1 MAALALALAASATAE
16 AGIVNP
22 ADTSL
27 VRDLDE
33 MIVVSQPKEQYRM
46 RQQPVSSSMFSG
58 RQVEAMGATDLREL
72 SAFVPNFTMPNYG
85 SRYTS
90 SMYVRGIGSRVSS
103 PAVGIYVDGMPLM
116 SKSAFNH
123 HFYDIL
129 RVDVLRGP
137 QATLYGLNSEGGLV
151 RLYTKNP
158 MDYQGTDL
166 KLGVGSYFQRNAE
179 VGHYHKIN
187 SQIAYS
193 VEGFYNGQDGFYKN
207 PTTGK
212 RADKSNEAGGR
223 LKLVYQPSE
232 RWDVRYL
239 ADYQY
244 VRQNGFP
251 YGLLD
256 DAGHTAQPSTNWQ
269 SNYRRNLFNTAL
281 NVCFKANAF
290 DLTSTTSYQYLKDYM
305 LMDVDYL
312 PADFLRMEERQFQNA
327 LTQEIALKSR
337 RPVADF
343 WNWTLGAFG
352 GFTWLKTGSLVH
364 FDPGMDTF
372 LGNTVQG
379 AMYNAMVSSMAGRF
393 MANGMTA
400 EAATAMAK
408 ATIDRA
414 GGVNVSADMRDVP
427 GSYHTP
433 SCNLGVFHESNF
445 IVTPRLTATIGLR
458 YDWSKVA
465 IDYDTHAA
473 MSMLVGVMG
482 REMSATIT
490 STLCDER
497 HNQFGK
503 LLPKVGLTY
512 RLDNQGSNAYAV
524 VSKGYRAGGY
534 NIQMFSDIMQVEL
547 EANSSQ
553 RGDYDVPHT
562 AADYDRIAHSIAYK
576 PETSWNY
583 EVGSHLNLFDGSVQA
598 DLSAFFMRIRNQQLS
613 VMASRYG
620 FGRTMTNAGK
630 SNSCGVEAALRG
642 RAFADR
648 LAWAVSYGYT
658 HAVFK
663 EYKDSL
669 SAGATATA
677 TATVADYEGHRV
689 PFVPEHTVAASA
701 DYTIPVSASWLH
713 GVTVGADVSGQG
725 KTYWDEANTKS
736 QRFYAVVGAR
746 LAFDMGRLQVNL
758 WGRNLTD
765 NRHQVFAVNSSATG
779 SNLWFAQR
787 ANPIQLGVDLKLKL

>member
-16 AGIVNP
+16 ADVTNP

-58 RQVEAMGATDLREL
+58 RQVEALGASDLREL
-72 SAFVPNFTMPNYG
+72 SAFVPNFTMPVYG

-103 PAVGIYVDGMPLM
+103 PAVGIYVDGVPLM

-123 HFYDIL
+123 HFYNLL

-151 RLYTKNP
+151 RLYTRDP
-158 MDYQGTDL
+158 MAYQGTDL
-166 KLGVGSYFQRNAE
+166 KVGVGSHLRRNAE
-179 VGHYHKIN
+179 VAHYHKVN
-187 SQIAYS
+187 SQWAYS
-193 VEGFYNGQDGFYKN
+193 VEGFYDGQNGFYKN
-207 PTTGK
+207 PTTGE
-212 RADKSNEAGGR
+212 RADRSNEAGGR
-223 LKLVYQPSE
+223 LKLVWQPSE
-232 RWDVRYL
+232 RWDVRYV

-244 VRQNGFP
+244 VRQNAFP

-256 DAGHTAQPSTNWQ
+256 DAGHTAPPNTNRQ
-269 SNYRRNLFNTAL
+269 SNYRRNLLTTSL
-281 NVCFKANAF
+281 SVGFKANAF
-290 DLTSTTSYQYLKDYM
+290 DLTSTTSYQYVKDYM
-305 LMDVDYL
+305 LMDIDYL

-327 LTQEIALKSR
+327 MTQEIALKSR
-337 RPVADF
+337 RPVADR
-343 WNWTLGAFG
+343 WRWTLGAFG

-400 EAATAMAK
+400 DAATAMAK
-408 ATIDRA
+408 ATIERA
-414 GGVNVSADMRDVP
+414 GGVSVSADMRDVP

-433 SCNLGVFHESNF
+433 TYNLGVFHESN
-445 IVTPRLTATIGLR
+445 IVVTPRLTATVGLR

-465 IDYDTHAA
+465 ISYDTHAA
-473 MSMLVGVMG
+473 MQMLVSVMG
-482 REMSATIT
+482 REMGATI
-490 STLCDER
+490 SSALRDER
-497 HNQFGK
+497 HNQWGK

-512 RLDNQGSNAYAV
+512 RLDEEGSNVYAV

-562 AADYDRIAHSIAYK
+562 KADYDRIAHSIAYK

-583 EVGSHLNLFDGSVQA
+583 EVGAHANLFGGSVQA

-630 SNSCGVEAALRG
+630 SNSCGVEVALRG
-642 RAFADR
+642 SALADR
-648 LAWAVSYGYT
+648 LAWTASYGYT
-658 HAVFK
+658 RAVFK
-663 EYKDSL
+663 EYKDSV
-669 SAGATATA
+669 SAAGA
-677 TATVADYEGHRV
+677 VAVTDYEGRRV

-701 DYTIPVSASWLH
+701 NYTLPVASPWLH

-736 QRFYAVVGAR
+736 QRFYAVVGAH
-746 LAFDMGRLQVNL
+746 LAFDMGRVEVDL
-758 WGRNLTD
+758 WGRNLTN
-765 NRHQVFAVNSSATG
+765 NRHQVFAVNSGATG

-787 ANPIQLGVDLKLKL
+787 ANPIQVGVDLKWKL